1 MENDEKAKTQKK
13 RLNKKL
19 LILFIMIPIL
29 IALGVV
35 IGGYISDGVI
45 QAEEEPAEEEVLPE
59 KTITLDEFLLNL
71 EPSGNLNRYIR
82 LELALS
88 TVKEGGIE
96 EIEENI
102 NKIRDV
108 IIYKVTR
115 ESVENIFADDDKS
128 FLMKTEL
135 KEDIN
140 EALGDDVIYSVYIS
154 NIVIQ

>member
-1 MENDEKAKTQKK
+1 MEKEEKKK
-13 RLNKKL
+13 KKGFNKSILLL
-19 LILFIMIPIL
+19 LIAVPVL

-35 IGGYISDGVI
+35 IGGYISDGATEVEEV
-45 QAEEEPAEEEVLPE
+45 EEEEEILPE

-88 TVKEGGIE
+88 TVKEGGLE

-115 ESVENIFADDDKS
+115 ESVEDIFADDDKS
-128 FLMKTEL
+128 FIMKTEL

-140 EALGDDVIYSVYIS
+140 KALGDEVVYGVYIS